1 MSKVINFKERREK
14 LEKNKLFHPV
24 KGWIVWLRCKKCQLT
39 EYTEIRMSEGRIH
52 KCGTLVDE
60 YEVEIDV
67 RAELTISLRN
77 SELIKKFIKT
87 IDQKS
92 LLSNLMSSTIS
103 ILRNL
108 EDREKEY
115 RNRLSKMT
123 TNQINPYSEDW
134 NPKEKGMD
142 IKIARPIDLL
152 LTAARRPEL
161 YFTDL

>member
-1 MSKVINFKERREK
+1 
-14 LEKNKLFHPV
+14 
-24 KGWIVWLRCKKCQLT
+24 
-39 EYTEIRMSEGRIH
+39 
-52 KCGTLVDE
+52 
-60 YEVEIDV
+60 
-67 RAELTISLRN
+67 
-77 SELIKKFIKT
+77 
-87 IDQKS
+87 
-92 LLSNLMSSTIS
+92 MSSTIS